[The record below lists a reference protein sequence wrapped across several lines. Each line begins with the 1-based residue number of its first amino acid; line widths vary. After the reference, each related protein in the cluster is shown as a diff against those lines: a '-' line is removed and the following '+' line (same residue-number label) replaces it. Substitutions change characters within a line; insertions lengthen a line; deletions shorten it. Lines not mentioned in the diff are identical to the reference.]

1 MIQLI
6 LKVLKASLSPIKS
19 SKVTFSFFKT
29 FQIKYWD
36 ELELSRLK
44 GRKIEKEETNIFFP

>member
-1 MIQLI
+1 MIQ